1 MPISKPAA
9 HTFSCA
15 LRILW
20 AHRIYLLIYLVV
32 MSQMGVFEAS
42 QSIPPSTDGSMPE
55 APAAVA
61 VIDRDGSAVSRGLAA
76 YLGREAELVEVADTQ
91 RALQDAVAQESVD
104 CLLVV
109 PAGYGDALVE
119 AARTGVEAPA
129 LESSLSTSGAA
140 GLLAQIQAQGWLQ
153 AVYGFVDTLGA
164 TPEEAVELADQTTE
178 AGAEASVAPV
188 SEGTRT
194 LQQRLALRVYLA
206 FSEYPIFA
214 AATVCIAVLM
224 RALNQ
229 RDVRERILVAP
240 THAFAHSLQVFG
252 ACMLVSLVCWLW
264 IGGLGL
270 VLFGGELP
278 RTAGNG
284 TAFFWGVDGRGRR
297 HPLRL
302 SPDNGAFE
310 FPGFHLPLVPEAVIG
325 ALRDRNIY
333 PGLFVSYM
341 TLALEHG
348 LCCHGGIFLVRYLPT
363 MLHAVR
369 DLFMECGEPLPPL
382 PGRTMLAAFAI
393 SMQARET
400 GRLFPA
406 GMLELLTS
414 GGISRESGFFRRRRR
429 SRIVTA

>member
-32 MSQMGVFEAS
+32 MSLMGVFVAS

-61 VIDRDGSAVSRGLAA
+61 VIDRDGSAVSRGLAV
-76 YLGREAELVEVADTQ
+76 YLGREAELVEVTDTQ

-119 AARTGVEAPA
+119 AARTGVEAPS

-224 RALNQ
+224 RTLNQ

-240 THAFAHSLQVFG
+240 THGFARSLQVFG

-278 RTAGNG
+278 RTDPEQV
-284 TAFFWGVDGRGRR
+284 GV
-297 HPLRL
+297 
-302 SPDNGAFE
+302 
-310 FPGFHLPLVPEAVIG
+310 
-325 ALRDRNIY
+325 AL
-333 PGLFVSYM
+333 
-341 TLALEHG
+341 LALLAYALFAGGVGFLLGQLGIGEEAANAIANIGGMVLSFLGGAWVG
-348 LCCHGGIFLVRYLPT
+348 LDMMPP
-363 MLHAVR
+363 AVL
-369 DLFMECGEPLPPL
+369 DV
-382 PGRTMLAAFAI
+382 
-393 SMQARET
+393 ARFT
-400 GRLFPA
+400 PSYW
-406 GMLELLTS
+406 T
-414 GGISRESGFFRRRRR
+414 
-429 SRIVTA
+429 VTAIDGSIVELDSLGAALGAVGIVALFALAVVAAAVAVGRAKLREA

>member
-32 MSQMGVFEAS
+32 MSLMGVFVAS

-178 AGAEASVAPV
+178 AGAKASVAPV
-188 SEGTRT
+188 SEGTHT

-240 THAFAHSLQVFG
+240 TRGFARSLQVFG

-278 RTAGNG
+278 RTDPGQV
-284 TAFFWGVDGRGRR
+284 GV
-297 HPLRL
+297 
-302 SPDNGAFE
+302 
-310 FPGFHLPLVPEAVIG
+310 
-325 ALRDRNIY
+325 AL
-333 PGLFVSYM
+333 
-341 TLALEHG
+341 LALLAYALFAGGVGFLLGQLGIGEEAANAIANIGGMVLSFLGGAWVG
-348 LCCHGGIFLVRYLPT
+348 LDMMPP
-363 MLHAVR
+363 AVL
-369 DLFMECGEPLPPL
+369 DV
-382 PGRTMLAAFAI
+382 
-393 SMQARET
+393 ARFT
-400 GRLFPA
+400 PSYW
-406 GMLELLTS
+406 T
-414 GGISRESGFFRRRRR
+414 
-429 SRIVTA
+429 VTAIDGSIVELDSLGAALGAVGIVALFALAVVAAAVAVGRAKLREA

>member
-32 MSQMGVFEAS
+32 MSLMGVFVAS

-109 PAGYGDALVE
+109 PPGYGDALVE

-178 AGAEASVAPV
+178 AGAKASVAPV
-188 SEGTRT
+188 SKGTHT

-240 THAFAHSLQVFG
+240 TRGFARSLQVFG

-278 RTAGNG
+278 RTDPEQV
-284 TAFFWGVDGRGRR
+284 GV
-297 HPLRL
+297 
-302 SPDNGAFE
+302 
-310 FPGFHLPLVPEAVIG
+310 
-325 ALRDRNIY
+325 AL
-333 PGLFVSYM
+333 
-341 TLALEHG
+341 LALLAYALFAGGVGFLLGQLGIGEEAANAIANIGGMVLSFLGGAWVG
-348 LCCHGGIFLVRYLPT
+348 LDMMPP
-363 MLHAVR
+363 AVL
-369 DLFMECGEPLPPL
+369 DV
-382 PGRTMLAAFAI
+382 
-393 SMQARET
+393 ARFT
-400 GRLFPA
+400 PSYW
-406 GMLELLTS
+406 T
-414 GGISRESGFFRRRRR
+414 
-429 SRIVTA
+429 VTAIDGSIVELDSLGAALGAVGIVALFALAVVAAAVAVGRAKLREA

>member
-32 MSQMGVFEAS
+32 MSLMGVFVAS

-61 VIDRDGSAVSRGLAA
+61 VIDRDGSAVSRGLAT

-278 RTAGNG
+278 RTDPGQV
-284 TAFFWGVDGRGRR
+284 GV
-297 HPLRL
+297 
-302 SPDNGAFE
+302 
-310 FPGFHLPLVPEAVIG
+310 
-325 ALRDRNIY
+325 AL
-333 PGLFVSYM
+333 
-341 TLALEHG
+341 LALLAYALFAGGVGFLLGQLGIGEEAANAIANIGGMVLSFLGGAWVG
-348 LCCHGGIFLVRYLPT
+348 LDMMPP
-363 MLHAVR
+363 AVL
-369 DLFMECGEPLPPL
+369 DV
-382 PGRTMLAAFAI
+382 
-393 SMQARET
+393 ARFT
-400 GRLFPA
+400 PSYW
-406 GMLELLTS
+406 T
-414 GGISRESGFFRRRRR
+414 
-429 SRIVTA
+429 VTAIDGSIVELDSLGAALGTVGIVALFALAVVAAAVAVGRAKLREA

>member
-32 MSQMGVFEAS
+32 MSLMGVFVAS

-76 YLGREAELVEVADTQ
+76 YLRREAELVEVADTQ

-240 THAFAHSLQVFG
+240 TRGFARSLQVFG

-278 RTAGNG
+278 RTDPGQV
-284 TAFFWGVDGRGRR
+284 GV
-297 HPLRL
+297 
-302 SPDNGAFE
+302 
-310 FPGFHLPLVPEAVIG
+310 
-325 ALRDRNIY
+325 AL
-333 PGLFVSYM
+333 
-341 TLALEHG
+341 LALLAYALFAGGVGFLLGQLGIGEEAANAIANIGGMVLSFLGGAWVG
-348 LCCHGGIFLVRYLPT
+348 LDMMPP
-363 MLHAVR
+363 AVL
-369 DLFMECGEPLPPL
+369 DV
-382 PGRTMLAAFAI
+382 
-393 SMQARET
+393 ARFT
-400 GRLFPA
+400 PSHW
-406 GMLELLTS
+406 T
-414 GGISRESGFFRRRRR
+414 
-429 SRIVTA
+429 VTAIDGSIVELDSLGAALGAVGIVALFALAVVAAAVAVGRAKLREA

>member
-32 MSQMGVFEAS
+32 MSLMGVFVAS

-140 GLLAQIQAQGWLQ
+140 GLLVQIQAQGWLQ

-278 RTAGNG
+278 RTDPGQV
-284 TAFFWGVDGRGRR
+284 GV
-297 HPLRL
+297 
-302 SPDNGAFE
+302 
-310 FPGFHLPLVPEAVIG
+310 
-325 ALRDRNIY
+325 AL
-333 PGLFVSYM
+333 
-341 TLALEHG
+341 LALLAYALFAGGVGFLLGQLGIGEEAANAIANIGGMVLSFLGGAWVG
-348 LCCHGGIFLVRYLPT
+348 LDMMPP
-363 MLHAVR
+363 AVL
-369 DLFMECGEPLPPL
+369 DV
-382 PGRTMLAAFAI
+382 
-393 SMQARET
+393 ARFT
-400 GRLFPA
+400 PSYW
-406 GMLELLTS
+406 T
-414 GGISRESGFFRRRRR
+414 
-429 SRIVTA
+429 VTAIDGSIVELDSLGAALGAVGIVALFALAVVAAAVAVGRAKLREA

>member
-32 MSQMGVFEAS
+32 MSLMGVFVAS

-119 AARTGVEAPA
+119 AACTGVEAPA

-224 RALNQ
+224 RTLNQ

-240 THAFAHSLQVFG
+240 THGFARSLQVFG

-278 RTAGNG
+278 RTDPEQV
-284 TAFFWGVDGRGRR
+284 GV
-297 HPLRL
+297 
-302 SPDNGAFE
+302 
-310 FPGFHLPLVPEAVIG
+310 
-325 ALRDRNIY
+325 AL
-333 PGLFVSYM
+333 
-341 TLALEHG
+341 LALLAYALFAGGVGFLLGQLGIGEEAANAIANIGGMVLSFLGGAWVG
-348 LCCHGGIFLVRYLPT
+348 LDMMPP
-363 MLHAVR
+363 AVL
-369 DLFMECGEPLPPL
+369 DV
-382 PGRTMLAAFAI
+382 
-393 SMQARET
+393 ARFT
-400 GRLFPA
+400 PSYW
-406 GMLELLTS
+406 T
-414 GGISRESGFFRRRRR
+414 
-429 SRIVTA
+429 VTAIDGSIVELDSLGAALGAVGIVALFALAVVAAAVAVGRAKLREA

>member
-1 MPISKPAA
+1 MPISKPEA

-32 MSQMGVFEAS
+32 MSLMGVFVAS

-278 RTAGNG
+278 RTDPGQV
-284 TAFFWGVDGRGRR
+284 GV
-297 HPLRL
+297 
-302 SPDNGAFE
+302 
-310 FPGFHLPLVPEAVIG
+310 
-325 ALRDRNIY
+325 AL
-333 PGLFVSYM
+333 
-341 TLALEHG
+341 LALLAYALFAGGVGFLLGQLGIGEEAANAIANIGGMVLSFLGGAWVG
-348 LCCHGGIFLVRYLPT
+348 LDMMPP
-363 MLHAVR
+363 AVL
-369 DLFMECGEPLPPL
+369 DV
-382 PGRTMLAAFAI
+382 
-393 SMQARET
+393 ARFT
-400 GRLFPA
+400 PSYW
-406 GMLELLTS
+406 T
-414 GGISRESGFFRRRRR
+414 
-429 SRIVTA
+429 VTAIDDSIVELDSLGAALGAVGIVALFALAVVAAAVAVGRAKLREA

>member
-32 MSQMGVFEAS
+32 MSLMGVFVAS
-42 QSIPPSTDGSMPE
+42 QSIPPTTDGSMPE

-278 RTAGNG
+278 RTDPGQV
-284 TAFFWGVDGRGRR
+284 GV
-297 HPLRL
+297 
-302 SPDNGAFE
+302 
-310 FPGFHLPLVPEAVIG
+310 
-325 ALRDRNIY
+325 AL
-333 PGLFVSYM
+333 
-341 TLALEHG
+341 LALLAYALFAGGVGFLLGQLGIGEEAANAIANIGGMVLSFLGGAWVG
-348 LCCHGGIFLVRYLPT
+348 LDMMPP
-363 MLHAVR
+363 AVL
-369 DLFMECGEPLPPL
+369 DV
-382 PGRTMLAAFAI
+382 
-393 SMQARET
+393 ARFT
-400 GRLFPA
+400 PSYW
-406 GMLELLTS
+406 T
-414 GGISRESGFFRRRRR
+414 
-429 SRIVTA
+429 VTAIDGSIVELDSLGAALGAVGIVALFALAVVAAAVAVGRAKLREA

>member
-32 MSQMGVFEAS
+32 MSLMGVFVAS

-109 PAGYGDALVE
+109 PPGYGDALVE

-240 THAFAHSLQVFG
+240 TRGFARSLQVFG

-278 RTAGNG
+278 WTNPDQV
-284 TAFFWGVDGRGRR
+284 GV
-297 HPLRL
+297 
-302 SPDNGAFE
+302 
-310 FPGFHLPLVPEAVIG
+310 
-325 ALRDRNIY
+325 AL
-333 PGLFVSYM
+333 
-341 TLALEHG
+341 LALLAYALFAGGVGFLLGQLGIGEEAANAIANIGGMVLSFLGGAWVG
-348 LCCHGGIFLVRYLPT
+348 LDMMPP
-363 MLHAVR
+363 AVL
-369 DLFMECGEPLPPL
+369 DV
-382 PGRTMLAAFAI
+382 
-393 SMQARET
+393 ARFT
-400 GRLFPA
+400 PSYW
-406 GMLELLTS
+406 T
-414 GGISRESGFFRRRRR
+414 
-429 SRIVTA
+429 VTAIDGSIVELDSLGAALGAVGIVALFALAVVAAAVAVGRAKLREA

>member
-32 MSQMGVFEAS
+32 MSLMGVFVAS

-109 PAGYGDALVE
+109 PPGYGDALVE

-178 AGAEASVAPV
+178 AGAKASVAPV
-188 SEGTRT
+188 SKGTHT

-278 RTAGNG
+278 RTDPGQV
-284 TAFFWGVDGRGRR
+284 GV
-297 HPLRL
+297 
-302 SPDNGAFE
+302 
-310 FPGFHLPLVPEAVIG
+310 
-325 ALRDRNIY
+325 AL
-333 PGLFVSYM
+333 
-341 TLALEHG
+341 LALLAYALFAGGVGFLLGQLGIGEEAANAIANIGGMVLSFLGGAWVG
-348 LCCHGGIFLVRYLPT
+348 LDMMPP
-363 MLHAVR
+363 AVL
-369 DLFMECGEPLPPL
+369 DV
-382 PGRTMLAAFAI
+382 
-393 SMQARET
+393 ARFT
-400 GRLFPA
+400 PSYW
-406 GMLELLTS
+406 T
-414 GGISRESGFFRRRRR
+414 
-429 SRIVTA
+429 VTAIDGSIVELDSLGAALGAVGIVALFSLAVVAAAVAVGRAKLREA

>member
-32 MSQMGVFEAS
+32 MSLMGVFVAS

-61 VIDRDGSAVSRGLAA
+61 VIDRDGSAVSRGLAT

-278 RTAGNG
+278 RTDPGQV
-284 TAFFWGVDGRGRR
+284 GV
-297 HPLRL
+297 
-302 SPDNGAFE
+302 
-310 FPGFHLPLVPEAVIG
+310 
-325 ALRDRNIY
+325 AL
-333 PGLFVSYM
+333 
-341 TLALEHG
+341 LALLAYALFAGGVGFLLGQLGIGEEAANAIANIGGMVLSFLGGAWVG
-348 LCCHGGIFLVRYLPT
+348 LDMMPP
-363 MLHAVR
+363 AVL
-369 DLFMECGEPLPPL
+369 DV
-382 PGRTMLAAFAI
+382 
-393 SMQARET
+393 ARFT
-400 GRLFPA
+400 PSYW
-406 GMLELLTS
+406 T
-414 GGISRESGFFRRRRR
+414 
-429 SRIVTA
+429 VTAIDGSIVELDSLGAALGAVGIVALFALAVVAAAVAVGRAKLREA

>member
-32 MSQMGVFEAS
+32 MSLMGVFVAS

-119 AARTGVEAPA
+119 AACTGVEAPA

-178 AGAEASVAPV
+178 AGVEASVAPV

-240 THAFAHSLQVFG
+240 THAFARSMQVFG

-278 RTAGNG
+278 RTDPGQV
-284 TAFFWGVDGRGRR
+284 GV
-297 HPLRL
+297 
-302 SPDNGAFE
+302 
-310 FPGFHLPLVPEAVIG
+310 
-325 ALRDRNIY
+325 AL
-333 PGLFVSYM
+333 
-341 TLALEHG
+341 LALLAYALFAGGVGFLLGQLGIGEEAANAIANIGGMVLSFLGGAWVG
-348 LCCHGGIFLVRYLPT
+348 LDMMPP
-363 MLHAVR
+363 AVL
-369 DLFMECGEPLPPL
+369 DV
-382 PGRTMLAAFAI
+382 
-393 SMQARET
+393 ARFT
-400 GRLFPA
+400 PSYW
-406 GMLELLTS
+406 T
-414 GGISRESGFFRRRRR
+414 
-429 SRIVTA
+429 VTAIDGSIVELDSLGAALGAVGIVALFALAVVAAAVAVGRAKLREA

>member
-32 MSQMGVFEAS
+32 MSLMGVFVAS

-278 RTAGNG
+278 RTDPGQVGVALLALLAYALFAGGVGFLLGQLGIGEEAANAIANIG
-284 TAFFWGVDGRGRR
+284 GMVLSFLGGAWVGLDMMPPAVLDVARFTPSYWTVTASDGSTVELDSLGAALGAVWPWAAQSCGRR
-297 HPLRL
+297 KGPGADGYARNARSSTATAGAIL
-302 SPDNGAFE
+302 SGA
-310 FPGFHLPLVPEAVIG
+310 
-325 ALRDRNIY
+325 
-333 PGLFVSYM
+333 
-341 TLALEHG
+341 T
-348 LCCHGGIFLVRYLPT
+348 
-363 MLHAVR
+363 
-369 DLFMECGEPLPPL
+369 PP
-382 PGRTMLAAFAI
+382 
-393 SMQARET
+393 
-400 GRLFPA
+400 
-406 GMLELLTS
+406 
-414 GGISRESGFFRRRRR
+414 
-429 SRIVTA
+429 

>member
-32 MSQMGVFEAS
+32 MSLMGVFVAS

-91 RALQDAVAQESVD
+91 R
-104 CLLVV
+104 
-109 PAGYGDALVE
+109 
-119 AARTGVEAPA
+119 
-129 LESSLSTSGAA
+129 
-140 GLLAQIQAQGWLQ
+140 
-153 AVYGFVDTLGA
+153 VYGFVDTLGA

-278 RTAGNG
+278 RTDPGQV
-284 TAFFWGVDGRGRR
+284 GV
-297 HPLRL
+297 
-302 SPDNGAFE
+302 
-310 FPGFHLPLVPEAVIG
+310 
-325 ALRDRNIY
+325 AL
-333 PGLFVSYM
+333 
-341 TLALEHG
+341 LALLAYALFAGGVGFLLGQLGIGEEAANAIANIGGMVLSFLGGAWVG
-348 LCCHGGIFLVRYLPT
+348 LDMMPP
-363 MLHAVR
+363 AVL
-369 DLFMECGEPLPPL
+369 DV
-382 PGRTMLAAFAI
+382 
-393 SMQARET
+393 ARFT
-400 GRLFPA
+400 PSYW
-406 GMLELLTS
+406 T
-414 GGISRESGFFRRRRR
+414 
-429 SRIVTA
+429 VTAIDGSIVELDSLGAALGAVGIVALFALAVVAAAVAVGRAKLREA

>member
-32 MSQMGVFEAS
+32 MSLMGVFVAS

-109 PAGYGDALVE
+109 PPGYGDALVE

-278 RTAGNG
+278 RTDPGQV
-284 TAFFWGVDGRGRR
+284 GV
-297 HPLRL
+297 
-302 SPDNGAFE
+302 
-310 FPGFHLPLVPEAVIG
+310 
-325 ALRDRNIY
+325 AL
-333 PGLFVSYM
+333 
-341 TLALEHG
+341 LALLAYALFAGGVGFLLGQLGIGEEAANAIANIGGMVLSFLGGAWVG
-348 LCCHGGIFLVRYLPT
+348 LDMMPP
-363 MLHAVR
+363 AVL
-369 DLFMECGEPLPPL
+369 DV
-382 PGRTMLAAFAI
+382 
-393 SMQARET
+393 ARFT
-400 GRLFPA
+400 PSYW
-406 GMLELLTS
+406 T
-414 GGISRESGFFRRRRR
+414 
-429 SRIVTA
+429 VTAIDGSIVELDSLGAALGAVGIVALFSLAVVAAAVAVGRAKLREA

>member
-32 MSQMGVFEAS
+32 MSLMGVFVAS

-240 THAFAHSLQVFG
+240 TRGFARSLQVFG

-278 RTAGNG
+278 WTNPDQV
-284 TAFFWGVDGRGRR
+284 GV
-297 HPLRL
+297 
-302 SPDNGAFE
+302 
-310 FPGFHLPLVPEAVIG
+310 
-325 ALRDRNIY
+325 AL
-333 PGLFVSYM
+333 
-341 TLALEHG
+341 LALLAYALFAGGVGFLLGQLGIGEEAANAIANIGGMVLSFLGGAWVG
-348 LCCHGGIFLVRYLPT
+348 LDMMPP
-363 MLHAVR
+363 AVL
-369 DLFMECGEPLPPL
+369 DV
-382 PGRTMLAAFAI
+382 
-393 SMQARET
+393 ARFT
-400 GRLFPA
+400 PSYW
-406 GMLELLTS
+406 T
-414 GGISRESGFFRRRRR
+414 
-429 SRIVTA
+429 VTAIDGSIVELDSLGAALGAVGIVALFALAVVAAAVAVGRAKLREA

>member
-32 MSQMGVFEAS
+32 MSLMGVFVAS

-76 YLGREAELVEVADTQ
+76 YLRREAELVEVADTQ

-224 RALNQ
+224 RTLNQ

-240 THAFAHSLQVFG
+240 THGFARSLQVFG

-278 RTAGNG
+278 WTNPDQV
-284 TAFFWGVDGRGRR
+284 GV
-297 HPLRL
+297 
-302 SPDNGAFE
+302 
-310 FPGFHLPLVPEAVIG
+310 
-325 ALRDRNIY
+325 AL
-333 PGLFVSYM
+333 
-341 TLALEHG
+341 LALLAYALFAGGVGFLLGQLGIGEEAANAIANIGGMVLSFLGGAWVG
-348 LCCHGGIFLVRYLPT
+348 LDMMPP
-363 MLHAVR
+363 AVL
-369 DLFMECGEPLPPL
+369 DV
-382 PGRTMLAAFAI
+382 
-393 SMQARET
+393 ARFT
-400 GRLFPA
+400 PSYW
-406 GMLELLTS
+406 T
-414 GGISRESGFFRRRRR
+414 
-429 SRIVTA
+429 VTAIDGSIVELDSLGAALGAVGIVALFALAVVAAAVAVGRAKLREA

>member
-20 AHRIYLLIYLVV
+20 AHRICLLIYLVV
-32 MSQMGVFEAS
+32 MSLMGVFVAS

-76 YLGREAELVEVADTQ
+76 YLRREAELVEVADTQ

-224 RALNQ
+224 RTLNQ

-240 THAFAHSLQVFG
+240 THGFARSLQVFG

-278 RTAGNG
+278 WTNPDQV
-284 TAFFWGVDGRGRR
+284 GV
-297 HPLRL
+297 
-302 SPDNGAFE
+302 
-310 FPGFHLPLVPEAVIG
+310 
-325 ALRDRNIY
+325 AL
-333 PGLFVSYM
+333 
-341 TLALEHG
+341 LALLAYALFAGGVGFLLGQLGIGEEAANAIANIGGMVLSFLGGAWVG
-348 LCCHGGIFLVRYLPT
+348 LDMMPP
-363 MLHAVR
+363 AVL
-369 DLFMECGEPLPPL
+369 DV
-382 PGRTMLAAFAI
+382 
-393 SMQARET
+393 ARFT
-400 GRLFPA
+400 PSYW
-406 GMLELLTS
+406 T
-414 GGISRESGFFRRRRR
+414 
-429 SRIVTA
+429 VTAIDGSIVELDSLGAALGAVGIVALFALAVVAAAVAVGRAKLREA

>member
-32 MSQMGVFEAS
+32 MSLMGVFVAS

-109 PAGYGDALVE
+109 PPGYGDALVE

-278 RTAGNG
+278 RTDPGQV
-284 TAFFWGVDGRGRR
+284 GV
-297 HPLRL
+297 
-302 SPDNGAFE
+302 
-310 FPGFHLPLVPEAVIG
+310 
-325 ALRDRNIY
+325 AL
-333 PGLFVSYM
+333 
-341 TLALEHG
+341 LALLAYALFAGGVGFLLGQLGIGEEAANAIANIGGMVLSFLGGAWVG
-348 LCCHGGIFLVRYLPT
+348 LDMMPP
-363 MLHAVR
+363 AVL
-369 DLFMECGEPLPPL
+369 DV
-382 PGRTMLAAFAI
+382 
-393 SMQARET
+393 ARFT
-400 GRLFPA
+400 PSYW
-406 GMLELLTS
+406 T
-414 GGISRESGFFRRRRR
+414 
-429 SRIVTA
+429 VTAIDGSIVELDSLGAALGAVGIVALFALAVVAAAVAVGRAKLREA

>member
-32 MSQMGVFEAS
+32 MSLMGVFVAS

-61 VIDRDGSAVSRGLAA
+61 VIDRDGSAVSRGLAT

-278 RTAGNG
+278 RTDPGQV
-284 TAFFWGVDGRGRR
+284 GV
-297 HPLRL
+297 
-302 SPDNGAFE
+302 
-310 FPGFHLPLVPEAVIG
+310 
-325 ALRDRNIY
+325 AL
-333 PGLFVSYM
+333 
-341 TLALEHG
+341 LALLTYALFAGGVGFLLGQLGIGEEAANAIANIGGMVLSFLGGAWVG
-348 LCCHGGIFLVRYLPT
+348 LDMMPP
-363 MLHAVR
+363 AVL
-369 DLFMECGEPLPPL
+369 DV
-382 PGRTMLAAFAI
+382 
-393 SMQARET
+393 ARFT
-400 GRLFPA
+400 PSYW
-406 GMLELLTS
+406 T
-414 GGISRESGFFRRRRR
+414 
-429 SRIVTA
+429 VTAIDGSIVELDSLGAALGAVGIVALFALAVVAAAVAVGRAKLREA

>member
-32 MSQMGVFEAS
+32 MSLMGVFVAS

-109 PAGYGDALVE
+109 PPGYGDALVE
-119 AARTGVEAPA
+119 AARTGVETPA

-188 SEGTRT
+188 SKGTHT

-240 THAFAHSLQVFG
+240 TRGFARSLQVFG

-278 RTAGNG
+278 RTDPEQV
-284 TAFFWGVDGRGRR
+284 GV
-297 HPLRL
+297 
-302 SPDNGAFE
+302 
-310 FPGFHLPLVPEAVIG
+310 
-325 ALRDRNIY
+325 AL
-333 PGLFVSYM
+333 
-341 TLALEHG
+341 LALLAYALFAGGVGFLLGQLGIGEEAANAIANIGGMVLSFLGGAWVG
-348 LCCHGGIFLVRYLPT
+348 LDMMPP
-363 MLHAVR
+363 AVL
-369 DLFMECGEPLPPL
+369 DV
-382 PGRTMLAAFAI
+382 
-393 SMQARET
+393 ARFT
-400 GRLFPA
+400 PSYW
-406 GMLELLTS
+406 T
-414 GGISRESGFFRRRRR
+414 
-429 SRIVTA
+429 VTAIDGSIVELDSLGAALGAVGIVALFALAVVAAAVAVGRAKLREA

>member
-32 MSQMGVFEAS
+32 MSLMGVFVAS

-61 VIDRDGSAVSRGLAA
+61 VIDRDGSAVSRGLAV

-109 PAGYGDALVE
+109 PPGYGDALVE
-119 AARTGVEAPA
+119 AARTGVEAPS

-240 THAFAHSLQVFG
+240 TRGFARSLQVFA

-278 RTAGNG
+278 RTDPEQV
-284 TAFFWGVDGRGRR
+284 GV
-297 HPLRL
+297 
-302 SPDNGAFE
+302 
-310 FPGFHLPLVPEAVIG
+310 
-325 ALRDRNIY
+325 AL
-333 PGLFVSYM
+333 
-341 TLALEHG
+341 LALLAYALFAGGVGFLLGQLGIGEEAANAIANIGGMVLSFLGGAWVG
-348 LCCHGGIFLVRYLPT
+348 LDMMPP
-363 MLHAVR
+363 AVL
-369 DLFMECGEPLPPL
+369 DV
-382 PGRTMLAAFAI
+382 
-393 SMQARET
+393 ARFT
-400 GRLFPA
+400 PSYW
-406 GMLELLTS
+406 T
-414 GGISRESGFFRRRRR
+414 
-429 SRIVTA
+429 VTAIDGSIVELDSLGAALGAVGIVALFALAVVAAAVAVGRAKLREA

>member
-32 MSQMGVFEAS
+32 MSLMGVFVAS

-109 PAGYGDALVE
+109 PPGYGDALVE

-240 THAFAHSLQVFG
+240 TRGFARSLQVFG

-278 RTAGNG
+278 RTDPEQV
-284 TAFFWGVDGRGRR
+284 GV
-297 HPLRL
+297 
-302 SPDNGAFE
+302 
-310 FPGFHLPLVPEAVIG
+310 
-325 ALRDRNIY
+325 AL
-333 PGLFVSYM
+333 
-341 TLALEHG
+341 LALLAYALFAGGVGFLLGQLGIGEEAANAIANIGGMVLSFLGGAWVG
-348 LCCHGGIFLVRYLPT
+348 LDMMPP
-363 MLHAVR
+363 AVL
-369 DLFMECGEPLPPL
+369 DV
-382 PGRTMLAAFAI
+382 
-393 SMQARET
+393 ARFT
-400 GRLFPA
+400 PSYW
-406 GMLELLTS
+406 T
-414 GGISRESGFFRRRRR
+414 
-429 SRIVTA
+429 VTAIDGSIVELDSLGAALGAVGIVALFALAVVAAAVAVGRAKLREA

>member
-32 MSQMGVFEAS
+32 MSLMGVFVAS

-61 VIDRDGSAVSRGLAA
+61 VIDRDGSAVSRGLAT

-240 THAFAHSLQVFG
+240 TRGFARSLQVFG

-278 RTAGNG
+278 RTDPGQV
-284 TAFFWGVDGRGRR
+284 GV
-297 HPLRL
+297 
-302 SPDNGAFE
+302 
-310 FPGFHLPLVPEAVIG
+310 
-325 ALRDRNIY
+325 AL
-333 PGLFVSYM
+333 
-341 TLALEHG
+341 LALLAYALFAGGVGFLLGQLGIGEEAANAIANIGGMVLSFLGGAWVG
-348 LCCHGGIFLVRYLPT
+348 LDMMPP
-363 MLHAVR
+363 AVL
-369 DLFMECGEPLPPL
+369 DV
-382 PGRTMLAAFAI
+382 
-393 SMQARET
+393 ARFT
-400 GRLFPA
+400 PSYW
-406 GMLELLTS
+406 T
-414 GGISRESGFFRRRRR
+414 
-429 SRIVTA
+429 VTAIDGSIVELDSLGAALGAVGIVALFALAVVAAAVAVGRAKLREA

>member
-32 MSQMGVFEAS
+32 MSLMGVFVAS

-240 THAFAHSLQVFG
+240 TRGFARSLQVFG

-278 RTAGNG
+278 RTDPGQV
-284 TAFFWGVDGRGRR
+284 GV
-297 HPLRL
+297 
-302 SPDNGAFE
+302 
-310 FPGFHLPLVPEAVIG
+310 
-325 ALRDRNIY
+325 AL
-333 PGLFVSYM
+333 
-341 TLALEHG
+341 LALLAYALFAGGVGFLLGQLGIGEEAANAIANIGGMVLSFLGGAWVG
-348 LCCHGGIFLVRYLPT
+348 LDMMPP
-363 MLHAVR
+363 AVL
-369 DLFMECGEPLPPL
+369 DV
-382 PGRTMLAAFAI
+382 
-393 SMQARET
+393 ARFT
-400 GRLFPA
+400 PSYW
-406 GMLELLTS
+406 T
-414 GGISRESGFFRRRRR
+414 
-429 SRIVTA
+429 VTAIDGSIVELDSLGAALGAVGIVALFALAVVAAAVAVGRAKLREA

>member
-32 MSQMGVFEAS
+32 MSLMGVFVAS

-76 YLGREAELVEVADTQ
+76 YLRREAELVEVADTQ

-240 THAFAHSLQVFG
+240 TRGFARSMQVFG

-278 RTAGNG
+278 RTDPGQV
-284 TAFFWGVDGRGRR
+284 GV
-297 HPLRL
+297 
-302 SPDNGAFE
+302 
-310 FPGFHLPLVPEAVIG
+310 
-325 ALRDRNIY
+325 AL
-333 PGLFVSYM
+333 
-341 TLALEHG
+341 LALLAYALFAGGVGFLLGQLGIGEEAANAIANIGGMVLSFLGGAWVG
-348 LCCHGGIFLVRYLPT
+348 LDMMPP
-363 MLHAVR
+363 AVL
-369 DLFMECGEPLPPL
+369 DV
-382 PGRTMLAAFAI
+382 
-393 SMQARET
+393 ARFT
-400 GRLFPA
+400 PSYW
-406 GMLELLTS
+406 T
-414 GGISRESGFFRRRRR
+414 
-429 SRIVTA
+429 VTAIDGSIVELDSLGAALGAVGIVALFALAVVAAAVAVGRAKLREA

>member
-32 MSQMGVFEAS
+32 MSLMGVFVAS

-109 PAGYGDALVE
+109 PPGYGDALVE

-240 THAFAHSLQVFG
+240 THAFARSLQVFG

-270 VLFGGELP
+270 GLFGGELP
-278 RTAGNG
+278 RTDPGQV
-284 TAFFWGVDGRGRR
+284 GV
-297 HPLRL
+297 
-302 SPDNGAFE
+302 
-310 FPGFHLPLVPEAVIG
+310 
-325 ALRDRNIY
+325 AL
-333 PGLFVSYM
+333 
-341 TLALEHG
+341 LALLAYALFAGSVGFLLGQLGIGEEAANAIANIGGMVLSFLGGAWVG
-348 LCCHGGIFLVRYLPT
+348 LDMMPP
-363 MLHAVR
+363 AV
-369 DLFMECGEPLPPL
+369 LAILSGATPP
-382 PGRTMLAAFAI
+382 
-393 SMQARET
+393 
-400 GRLFPA
+400 
-406 GMLELLTS
+406 
-414 GGISRESGFFRRRRR
+414 
-429 SRIVTA
+429 

>member
-32 MSQMGVFEAS
+32 MSLMGVFVAS

-109 PAGYGDALVE
+109 PPGYGDALVE

-164 TPEEAVELADQTTE
+164 TPEEAVELADQATE

-240 THAFAHSLQVFG
+240 TRGFARSLQVFG

-278 RTAGNG
+278 RTDPEQV
-284 TAFFWGVDGRGRR
+284 GV
-297 HPLRL
+297 
-302 SPDNGAFE
+302 
-310 FPGFHLPLVPEAVIG
+310 
-325 ALRDRNIY
+325 AL
-333 PGLFVSYM
+333 
-341 TLALEHG
+341 LALLAYALFAGGVGFLLGQLGIGEEAANAIANIGGMVLSFLGGAWVG
-348 LCCHGGIFLVRYLPT
+348 LDMMPP
-363 MLHAVR
+363 AVL
-369 DLFMECGEPLPPL
+369 DV
-382 PGRTMLAAFAI
+382 
-393 SMQARET
+393 ARFT
-400 GRLFPA
+400 PSYW
-406 GMLELLTS
+406 T
-414 GGISRESGFFRRRRR
+414 
-429 SRIVTA
+429 VTAIDGSIVELDSLGAALGAVGIVALFALAVVAAAVAVGRAKLREA

>member
-32 MSQMGVFEAS
+32 MSLMGVFVAS

-278 RTAGNG
+278 RTDPGQV
-284 TAFFWGVDGRGRR
+284 GV
-297 HPLRL
+297 
-302 SPDNGAFE
+302 
-310 FPGFHLPLVPEAVIG
+310 
-325 ALRDRNIY
+325 AL
-333 PGLFVSYM
+333 
-341 TLALEHG
+341 LALLAYALFAGGVGFLLGQLGIGEEAANAIANIGGMVLSFLGGAWVG
-348 LCCHGGIFLVRYLPT
+348 LDMMPP
-363 MLHAVR
+363 AVL
-369 DLFMECGEPLPPL
+369 DV
-382 PGRTMLAAFAI
+382 
-393 SMQARET
+393 ARFT
-400 GRLFPA
+400 PSYW
-406 GMLELLTS
+406 T
-414 GGISRESGFFRRRRR
+414 
-429 SRIVTA
+429 VTAIDGSIVELDSLGAALGAVGIVALFSLAVVAAAVAVGRAKLREA

>member
-20 AHRIYLLIYLVV
+20 AHRDLPAHLPGGHEPDGRVRGQPVHTPLHRR
-32 MSQMGVFEAS
+32 QHARG
-42 QSIPPSTDGSMPE
+42 PGGGGRRST
-55 APAAVA
+55 AT
-61 VIDRDGSAVSRGLAA
+61 GSAVSRGLAA

-278 RTAGNG
+278 RTDPGQV
-284 TAFFWGVDGRGRR
+284 GV
-297 HPLRL
+297 
-302 SPDNGAFE
+302 
-310 FPGFHLPLVPEAVIG
+310 
-325 ALRDRNIY
+325 AL
-333 PGLFVSYM
+333 
-341 TLALEHG
+341 LALLAYALFAGGVGFLLGQLGIGEEAANAIANIGGMVLSFLGGAWVG
-348 LCCHGGIFLVRYLPT
+348 LDMMPP
-363 MLHAVR
+363 AVL
-369 DLFMECGEPLPPL
+369 DV
-382 PGRTMLAAFAI
+382 
-393 SMQARET
+393 ARFT
-400 GRLFPA
+400 PSYW
-406 GMLELLTS
+406 T
-414 GGISRESGFFRRRRR
+414 
-429 SRIVTA
+429 VTAIDGSIVELDSLGAALGAVGIVALFALAVVAAAVAVGRAKLREA

>member
-32 MSQMGVFEAS
+32 MSLMGVFVAS

-76 YLGREAELVEVADTQ
+76 YLGREAERVEVADTQ

-278 RTAGNG
+278 RTDPGQV
-284 TAFFWGVDGRGRR
+284 GV
-297 HPLRL
+297 
-302 SPDNGAFE
+302 
-310 FPGFHLPLVPEAVIG
+310 
-325 ALRDRNIY
+325 AL
-333 PGLFVSYM
+333 
-341 TLALEHG
+341 LALLAYALFAGGVGFLLGQLGIGEEAANAIANIGGMVLSFLGGAWVG
-348 LCCHGGIFLVRYLPT
+348 LDMMPP
-363 MLHAVR
+363 AVL
-369 DLFMECGEPLPPL
+369 DV
-382 PGRTMLAAFAI
+382 
-393 SMQARET
+393 ARFT
-400 GRLFPA
+400 PSYW
-406 GMLELLTS
+406 T
-414 GGISRESGFFRRRRR
+414 
-429 SRIVTA
+429 VTAIDGSIVELDSLGAALGAVGIVALFALAVVAAAVAVGRAKLREA

>member
-32 MSQMGVFEAS
+32 MSLMGVFVAS

-109 PAGYGDALVE
+109 PPGYGDAPVE

-129 LESSLSTSGAA
+129 LESSLGTSGAA

-178 AGAEASVAPV
+178 AGAKASVAPV
-188 SEGTRT
+188 SKGTHT

-240 THAFAHSLQVFG
+240 TRGFARSLQVFG
-252 ACMLVSLVCWLW
+252 ACMLVSLVCWVW

-278 RTAGNG
+278 RTDPEQV
-284 TAFFWGVDGRGRR
+284 GV
-297 HPLRL
+297 
-302 SPDNGAFE
+302 
-310 FPGFHLPLVPEAVIG
+310 
-325 ALRDRNIY
+325 AL
-333 PGLFVSYM
+333 
-341 TLALEHG
+341 LALLAYALFAGGVGFLLGQLGIGEEAANAIANIGGMVLSFLGGAWVG
-348 LCCHGGIFLVRYLPT
+348 LDMMPP
-363 MLHAVR
+363 AVL
-369 DLFMECGEPLPPL
+369 DV
-382 PGRTMLAAFAI
+382 
-393 SMQARET
+393 ARFT
-400 GRLFPA
+400 PSYW
-406 GMLELLTS
+406 T
-414 GGISRESGFFRRRRR
+414 
-429 SRIVTA
+429 VTAIDGSIVELDSLGAALGAVGIVALFALAVVAAAVAVGRAKLREA

>member
-20 AHRIYLLIYLVV
+20 AHRIYLFIYLVA
-32 MSQMGVFEAS
+32 MSLMGVFVAS

-109 PAGYGDALVE
+109 PAGYGDALV
-119 AARTGVEAPA
+119 AAACTGVEAPA

-224 RALNQ
+224 RTLNQ

-240 THAFAHSLQVFG
+240 THGFARSLQVFG

-278 RTAGNG
+278 WTNPDQV
-284 TAFFWGVDGRGRR
+284 GV
-297 HPLRL
+297 
-302 SPDNGAFE
+302 
-310 FPGFHLPLVPEAVIG
+310 
-325 ALRDRNIY
+325 AL
-333 PGLFVSYM
+333 
-341 TLALEHG
+341 LALLAYALFAGGVGFLLGQLGIGEEAANAIANIGGMVLSFLGGAWVG
-348 LCCHGGIFLVRYLPT
+348 LDMMPP
-363 MLHAVR
+363 AVL
-369 DLFMECGEPLPPL
+369 DV
-382 PGRTMLAAFAI
+382 
-393 SMQARET
+393 ARFT
-400 GRLFPA
+400 PSYW
-406 GMLELLTS
+406 T
-414 GGISRESGFFRRRRR
+414 
-429 SRIVTA
+429 VTAIDGSIVELDSLGAALGAVGIVALFALAVVAAAVAVARAKLREA

>member
-32 MSQMGVFEAS
+32 MSLMGVFVAS

-278 RTAGNG
+278 RTDPGQV
-284 TAFFWGVDGRGRR
+284 GV
-297 HPLRL
+297 
-302 SPDNGAFE
+302 
-310 FPGFHLPLVPEAVIG
+310 
-325 ALRDRNIY
+325 AL
-333 PGLFVSYM
+333 
-341 TLALEHG
+341 LALLAYALFAGGVGFLLGQLGIGEEAANAIANIGGMVLSFLGGAWVG
-348 LCCHGGIFLVRYLPT
+348 LDMMPP
-363 MLHAVR
+363 AVL
-369 DLFMECGEPLPPL
+369 DV
-382 PGRTMLAAFAI
+382 
-393 SMQARET
+393 ARFT
-400 GRLFPA
+400 PSYW
-406 GMLELLTS
+406 T
-414 GGISRESGFFRRRRR
+414 
-429 SRIVTA
+429 VTAIDGSIVELDSLGAALGAVGIVALFALAVVAAAVAVGRAKLREA